1 MRRLTKQSVVFRLL
15 QLSFVVTTAMLP
27 SQPDR
32 LAAQSRTGTL
42 VVTNKGANT
51 ASVIDIG
58 SQRIVATIPT
68 GNGPH
73 EVAISHDGRWAV
85 TTNYGTQEAGNSLTL
100 IDVQRASGI
109 GTIDLGRYTR
119 PHGAVFLPGDS
130 LLAVTSEATQSL
142 VLVRL
147 PFGEIARTIATEQDV
162 SHMVTAVT
170 DGGRA
175 WTSNIR
181 SGTISELDIF
191 SGTLVRIITV
201 PPQPEA
207 IQITPDGSEVWVGS
221 NQLGTVSVINAT
233 SGSIEATFEGFSFPY
248 RIAFTEDGSTAVVPD
263 LRKNEIRIFD
273 RATREELATIRTVGG
288 GPEGV
293 TIVGNRF
300 AYISLSQRNEV
311 AIIDLESHSVV
322 GTLPTGNRPDGI
334 GYSPLLTSAEP

>member
-1 MRRLTKQSVVFRLL
+1 MARYFFTVAAVA
-15 QLSFVVTTAMLP
+15 TTLGCV
-27 SQPDR
+27 STG
-32 LAAQSRTGTL
+32 LAAEQRTGTL

-51 ASVIDIG
+51 ASVIDVA
-58 SQRIVATIPT
+58 SRSIVATIPT

-73 EVAISHDGRWAV
+73 EVAMSHDGRWAI
-85 TTNYGTQEAGNSLTL
+85 TTNYGAQQGGNSLTL
-100 IDVQRASGI
+100 IDVERASGM
-109 GTIDLGRYTR
+109 GTIDLGRYSR
-119 PHGAVFLPGDS
+119 PHGVIFLPGDT
-130 LLAVTSEATQSL
+130 LIAVTSEATRSV
-142 VLVRL
+142 VLVRF
-147 PFGEIARTIATEQDV
+147 PFGEIVRTISTQQDV
-162 SHMVTAVT
+162 SHMVTALT
-170 DGGRA
+170 PGGRA

-181 SGTISELDIF
+181 SGTISELDILAGEF
-191 SGTLVRIITV
+191 VRIVNT

-248 RIAFTEDGSTAVVPD
+248 RIAFTADGNTAVVPD

-273 RATREELATIRTVGG
+273 RRARQELATISTVGG

-300 AYISLSQRNEV
+300 AYVSLSQRNEV
-311 AIIDLESHSVV
+311 AIIDLETHSVV
-322 GTLPTGNRPDGI
+322 GTLPTGSRPDGI